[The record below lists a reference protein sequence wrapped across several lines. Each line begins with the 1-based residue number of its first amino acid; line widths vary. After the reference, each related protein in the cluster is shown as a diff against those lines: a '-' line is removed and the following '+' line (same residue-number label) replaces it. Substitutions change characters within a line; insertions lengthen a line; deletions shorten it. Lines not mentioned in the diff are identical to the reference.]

1 MGGHRHGRL
10 LDEGLLEEV
19 EPAPEAIVALWER
32 AIEEWRGARA
42 GAPLSNTIRSRL
54 AYTAGFQLA
63 TAILQASGLRVRGSS
78 GRHHWATFY
87 ALRGF
92 DDSDLDRWG
101 VTFDGHR
108 ELRHR
113 ALYEPEARV
122 VDDEWDR
129 LKEHVEAFF
138 EDARQHIGQR
148 LPEIGDRLTVP

>member
-1 MGGHRHGRL
+1 MSGYRHERL
-10 LDEGLLEEV
+10 LEEGLLEEV
-19 EPAPEAIVALWER
+19 EVASEAIVALWER

-42 GAPLSNTIRSRL
+42 GARLSNTIRARL

-63 TAILQASGLRVRGSS
+63 TAILRASGLRVRGSA

-101 VTFDGHR
+101 AAFDGHR

-122 VDDEWDR
+122 VADEWDR
-129 LKEHVEAFF
+129 LKEDVAAFF
-138 EDARQHIGQR
+138 DDARRHIVER
-148 LPEIGDRLTVP
+148 IPEIEDRLTVP